1 MASAQ
6 GSALPRRAAAL
17 LVVLGTTIAL
27 LLGGALPASAHAA
40 LLGSTPA
47 IGSVV
52 QAAPAQVTLDFS
64 ESVTV
69 AADSVKVLDPDGRRV
84 DTGATSHADGRGST
98 ARARLGQG
106 VGTGTFTVAWHVISA
121 DSHPVSGAFT
131 FSVGK
136 PSATKVDVHAP
147 VAGGGTSG
155 DLYDTFRYF
164 AYAGFALLV
173 GTAAFALVCWH
184 GGGARR
190 PVQRLLLTGWSALLV
205 CTIAMLML
213 RGPYANGTGVGDAF
227 DLSVIRE
234 TLDTKPGA
242 ALAVRLLLLAGAGAF
257 LAVLV
262 GHSERQ
268 EANRDVRLGLMVA
281 GAVLGIGL
289 ASTWA
294 AMEHASVGIQPRI
307 AVPVDVVH
315 LCAVGVWL
323 GGLAA
328 LLTAL
333 YAPGGR
339 PIETAAVERFSKV
352 AFTCVTLIVATG
364 LYQAWRQ
371 VGFSWHA
378 LGSTDYGRLLIA
390 KVAVVA
396 VLVGAGWFSRRYTR
410 GLRGTG
416 AVAAAGSTGG
426 AAAGK
431 AAAGSTGEAVAVKVA
446 GNEAAAGEA
455 ANGKAATGNA
465 VAAEQT
471 GAGTAVTARTG
482 TAETGTAKAATPKTA
497 AKTAARTP
505 GTKTPPAKTPAAKAA
520 RPPGS
525 GRSGNP
531 ARAAELARQRAAVA
545 AARARRQRDAEPGR
559 ARLRGSVLVEVC
571 VAVVVLTL
579 TTFLTTTEPARTVE
593 EAARATGTSA
603 AARPTGPVSVT
614 LPYDTGGKNG
624 KGRAVIGIAPA
635 RTGPNTVHVQ
645 LSDAGGQPVDVPEVD
660 VTFTLKAKKIGPLA
674 ARLKHIDTGHWTA
687 EGVALPLP
695 GTWELSVSVRTSDI
709 DETTVTKNI
718 QIG

>member
-1 MASAQ
+1 MA
-6 GSALPRRAAAL
+6 SALPRRAAAL
-17 LVVLGTTIAL
+17 LVVLGTVTAL

-52 QAAPAQVTLDFS
+52 RTAPAQVTLDFS
-64 ESVTV
+64 ESVTI
-69 AADSVKVLDPDGRRV
+69 ASDSVKVLDPNGRRV
-84 DTGATSHADGRGST
+84 DAGSTSHADGRGST
-98 ARARLGQG
+98 ARARLTPEAGE
-106 VGTGTFTVAWHVISA
+106 GTFTVAWHVISA

-131 FSVGK
+131 FSIGK
-136 PSATKVDVHAP
+136 PSATKVDVRAP
-147 VAGGGTSG
+147 AVGGGVSG

-184 GGGARR
+184 AGAARR
-190 PVQRLLLTGWSALLV
+190 PVQRLLLTGWTTLLV

-213 RGPYANGTGVGDAF
+213 RGPYANGTGIGDAF

-268 EANRDVRLGLMVA
+268 EAGRDVRLGLIVA
-281 GAVLGIGL
+281 GAVLAIGL
-289 ASTWA
+289 AGTWA

-315 LCAVGVWL
+315 LGSVALWL
-323 GGLAA
+323 GGLAT
-328 LLTAL
+328 LLTVL
-333 YAPGGR
+333 WAPGGR
-339 PIETAAVERFSKV
+339 PIETVAVERFSKV

-364 LYQAWRQ
+364 VYQAWRQ
-371 VGFSWHA
+371 VGTWHA

-396 VLVGAGWFSRRYTR
+396 ALVGAGWFSRTYTR
-410 GLRGTG
+410 RLRGTTARVTAARVTAEP
-416 AVAAAGSTGG
+416 AVAGAAGETGPG
-426 AAAGK
+426 RAASGKTAPEKTVSGK
-431 AAAGSTGEAVAVKVA
+431 AAAGGAVA
-446 GNEAAAGEA
+446 GGAAS
-455 ANGKAATGNA
+455 GNA
-465 VAAEQT
+465 V
-471 GAGTAVTARTG
+471 
-482 TAETGTAKAATPKTA
+482 TAKAVPGPA
-497 AKTAARTP
+497 AGK
-505 GTKTPPAKTPAAKAA
+505 PAAKGAK
-520 RPPGS
+520 PGT

-545 AARARRQRDAEPGR
+545 AARAKRRRDAEPGR
-559 ARLRGSVLVEVC
+559 ALLRRSVLAEVC
-571 VAVVVLTL
+571 VAVVVLTI

-593 EAARATGTSA
+593 EAAKATGASA
-603 AARPTGPVSVT
+603 PAGSGPVDVT
-614 LPYDTGGKNG
+614 LPYDTGGKHG
-624 KGRAVIGIAPA
+624 KGRAVISIDPA
-635 RTGPNTVHVQ
+635 RTGPNTVHVL
-645 LSDAGGQPVDVPEVD
+645 LSDAGGRPVDVPEVD
-660 VTFTLKAKKIGPLA
+660 VGFTLKAKRIGPLA